1 MKSVIAVVIA
11 IGLLVSAALP
21 LHSER
26 YALIVGHNSAGGS
39 TGDLRYAE
47 SDAAGFAGVLKD
59 FGNVKAGNI
68 ELLQHPDSA
77 ALMSAGD
84 SIALRTA
91 VVDSSQQTLFFFY
104 YSGHADGEGLILG
117 QSRFSFTALKKMV
130 ERITAG
136 VRIAV
141 FDACQSGVVVTLK
154 GGARA
159 EPFYFTELPQ
169 SLGDV
174 WIASASASEKAQES
188 STLKSSIFTFHLCN
202 GLRGSADLSADRRVT
217 VTEAYQYAYRKTL
230 ETSALTSGIIQ
241 HPVYRFNLSG
251 ESDVTITDLTDSRG
265 GIIVDGSCRGAF
277 LVLSRDYTRVFA
289 DFYKDPRHENF
300 IALAPGDYTMINA
313 AGNSNV
319 GIFEFSIRG
328 HKTLRCSNDRFRTS
342 LLTYYRNG
350 AALQ

>member
-1 MKSVIAVVIA
+1 MFAVIIA
-11 IGLLVSAALP
+11 IGLFLSAALP

-39 TGDLRYAE
+39 IGDLRYAE
-47 SDAAGFAGVLKD
+47 SDAAVFAEVLQE
-59 FGNVKAGNI
+59 FGNVKAGNV

-77 ALMSAGD
+77 ALMAAGD
-84 SIALRTA
+84 RIALKTA
-91 VVDSSQQTLFFFY
+91 SVDSPQQALVFFY

-117 QSRFSFTALKKMV
+117 QSRFSFVALKKMV

-154 GGARA
+154 GGVRA
-159 EPFYFTELPQ
+159 EPFYFTDQPQ
-169 SLGDV
+169 SLGEV
-174 WIASASASEKAQES
+174 WIASASANERAQES

-202 GLRGSADLSADRRVT
+202 GLRGSADLSADKRVT

-230 ETSALTSGIIQ
+230 ETSALTSGVIQ

-289 DFYKDPRHENF
+289 DFFKNPRLENF
-300 IALAPGDYTMINA
+300 IALAQGDYTIINA

-328 HKTLRCSNDRFRTS
+328 HKTLRCSNNSFRTS

-350 AALQ
+350 GTLQ